1 MIYTAYGLSIRSEIE
16 LPELL
21 PAPEHNKNSAI
32 DVQITLRSVPK
43 SGLADNVEGP
53 GWFQASPD
61 ALWLDI
67 EEVARFLISDGQQ
80 IIIDPYHGAD
90 EESIRL
96 FLLGSAFGAILFQRG
111 HFVLHGNA
119 IRVGNQ
125 CMVCIG
131 DSGAGKSTLA
141 AGFMQRGYSI
151 LSDDVVALDDEYRV
165 LPGFPRIKLWKDTA
179 NHLMIDTAPLNRIR
193 PGDEKYNYPLD
204 EQFQTAP
211 LPIRWIYLLDPDDN
225 HTISLEP
232 ITGMKRFEPLYT
244 NTYRVGYL
252 EEMKLQAWQLAKCGQ
267 LSNRIRL
274 TKIKRAKDGFELKGL
289 ITAILDD
296 IGRNP

>member
-165 LPGFPRIKLWKDTA
+165 LPGFPRIKLWKNTA
-179 NHLMIDTAPLNRIR
+179 DNLCIETRGLRRIR
-193 PGDEKYNYPLD
+193 PTDEKFNYPLGGL
-204 EQFQTAP
+204 FQKEP
-211 LPIRWIYLLDPDDN
+211 LPIRWIYILEMHDKETV
-225 HTISLEP
+225 TIKPLK
-232 ITGMKRFEPLYT
+232 GMQLFRPLYE
-244 NTYRVGYL
+244 NTYRPGYL
-252 EEMKLQAWQLAKCGQ
+252 EGMKLQEWQLRKCGQ
-267 LSNRIRL
+267 LARKVYMANIRRPRNKFL
-274 TKIKRAKDGFELKGL
+274 LDTL
-289 ITAILDD
+289 IDAIRSD
-296 IGRNP
+296 IERNP